1 MMRESFHTA
10 TSMAEIVSADDD
22 LAVGNGSNAGRE
34 HEPADVLVAQAPRE
48 DIDLGA
54 AANGDS
60 AAAAPPLPFAFARRF
75 GVVVAEGQSDDCLT
89 AACKAQPTLATLA
102 EIKRVTKKRLE
113 VRVVSDGEFEELLT
127 SIYMRDASE
136 AKQMVADI
144 GDHFDLASLA
154 DSVPETEDL
163 LDEQDDA
170 PIVRLINAL
179 LAQAIREGASDV
191 HIETF
196 EKLLQVR
203 FRVDGVMREVV
214 HPKRALAPLLV
225 SRIKVM
231 AKLDIAEK
239 RIPQDGR
246 IPLRIGGREVDVRV
260 STLPTG
266 NGERVVLRLLDK
278 QAGALALPNLGMEA
292 AMLERLR
299 GVVASPHGIF
309 LVTGP
314 TGSGKTTTL
323 YAALGEMNSDS
334 TNVLTIE
341 NPIEYSISGIGQTQ
355 VNEKAGMTFARGL
368 RAILRQDPD
377 VVMVGE
383 IRDLETAQTAV
394 QASLTGHLVMSTVHT
409 NTAVGAVTRL
419 VDMGVAPFLI
429 ASSVVGVLAQRLVRV
444 LCPACKVAVEPD
456 SLERRFLG
464 EDVGSATIF
473 RTRGCDQCGHS
484 GFKGRTGIYELLT
497 IDDGFRALIHDQ
509 ASEQELT
516 RYARENSPSISD
528 DGRSKVLAGI
538 TTVNEVMRVSLDG

>member
-1 MMRESFHTA
+1 
-10 TSMAEIVSADDD
+10 MAHRRTCYDAPNRQQSGCLVAD
-22 LAVGNGSNAGRE
+22 LAVDAVPE
-34 HEPADVLVAQAPRE
+34 EV
-48 DIDLGA
+48 
-54 AANGDS
+54 AANGSGDHPE
-60 AAAAPPLPFAFARRF
+60 APDPHLPFSFARRF
-75 GVVVAEGQSDDCLT
+75 GVVVFDDERT
-89 AACKAQPTLATLA
+89 GERVAACRTQPALATLA
-102 EIKRVTKKRLE
+102 EVKRATRQPFV
-113 VRVVSDGEFEELLT
+113 VRIVSEGEFEDLLAT
-127 SIYMRDASE
+127 VYMRDASE

-144 GDHFDLASLA
+144 GEHFDLASLA
-154 DSVPETEDL
+154 DSLPETEDL
-163 LDEQDDA
+163 LDGEDDA
-170 PIVRLINAL
+170 PIVRLINAV
-179 LAQAIREGASDV
+179 LAEAIREGASDV

-239 RIPQDGR
+239 RVPQDGR

-278 QAGALALPNLGMEA
+278 QAGALELPNLGMGAET
-292 AMLERLR
+292 LERLR

-323 YAALGEMNSDS
+323 YAAMGELNRESV
-334 TNVLTIE
+334 NILTIE
-341 NPIEYSISGIGQTQ
+341 NPIEYAIGGIGQTQ
-355 VNEKAGMTFARGL
+355 VNEKAELTFARGL

-383 IRDLETAQTAV
+383 IRDLETARTAV

-419 VDMGVAPFLI
+419 VDMGVEPFLI
-429 ASSVVGVLAQRLVRV
+429 ASSVVGVLAQRLVRM
-444 LCPACKVAVEPD
+444 LCPQCKEPAAPTAVER
-456 SLERRFLG
+456 SFLG
-464 EDVGSATIF
+464 PEATTVQ
-473 RTRGCDQCGHS
+473 RAVGCDQCGRS
-484 GFKGRTGIYELLT
+484 GFKGRTGIYELVVADEGL
-497 IDDGFRALIHDQ
+497 RELIHDH
-509 ASEQELT
+509 ASEQAMTEYVRRT
-516 RYARENSPSISD
+516 SPGIAE
-528 DGRSKVLAGI
+528 DGRAKILAGV
-538 TTVNEVMRVSLDG
+538 TTVHEVMRVSLADG

>member
-1 MMRESFHTA
+1 
-10 TSMAEIVSADDD
+10 MAETLTQTVIADNGSPVHSEGSHGHSEAPAA
-22 LAVGNGSNAGRE
+22 LAVDE
-34 HEPADVLVAQAPRE
+34 LVAVAS
-48 DIDLGA
+48 D
-54 AANGDS
+54 NGQS
-60 AAAAPPLPFAFARRF
+60 TAAAAPLPFAFARRF
-75 GVVVAEGQSDDCLT
+75 GVVMTGADDDCLT
-89 AACKAQPTLATLA
+89 AACKSQPTLAILA
-102 EIKRVTKKRLE
+102 EIRRVAKRPFVVRL
-113 VRVVSDGEFEELLT
+113 VSDAEFEELLT
-127 SIYMRDASE
+127 NIYMRDASE

-144 GDHFDLASLA
+144 GDDFDLASLA

-179 LAQAIREGASDV
+179 LAEAIREGASDV

-239 RIPQDGR
+239 RVPQDGR

-278 QAGALALPNLGMEA
+278 QAGALELTNLGMDGA
-292 AMLERLR
+292 TLGRLR
-299 GVVASPHGIF
+299 TVVASPHGIF

-323 YAALGEMNSDS
+323 YAAMGELNSDS
-334 TNVLTIE
+334 VNVLTIE
-341 NPIEYSISGIGQTQ
+341 NPIEYSIAGIGQTQ

-419 VDMGVAPFLI
+419 VDMGVEPFLI
-429 ASSVVGVLAQRLVRV
+429 ASSVVGVLAQRLVRM
-444 LCPACKVAVEPD
+444 LCPVCKTVAEP
-456 SLERRFLG
+456 SALERRFLG
-464 EDVGSATIF
+464 PDAEDSPIF
-473 RTRGCDQCGHS
+473 RANGCDECGRS
-484 GFKGRTGIYELLT
+484 GFKGRTGIYELAT
-497 IDDGFRALIHDQ
+497 IDDGLRTMIHDQ

-516 RYARENSPSISD
+516 RYVRETSPAIAD
-528 DGRSKVLAGI
+528 DGRAKVLAGI
-538 TTVNEVMRVSLDG
+538 TSVNEVMRVSLTD